1 MEPLA
6 ANRLMTMQSS
16 FRDFFPP
23 HVVTFTSD
31 RGADFTLPKGDSP
44 PRLGGARPRLK
55 AGALLSPLTKPQS
68 AFLARQLGFRL
79 PEVLTVRQVH
89 GKRIVV
95 AARNAAKHSVAL
107 EDADGILTDRR
118 GLAIAVRTADCLSV
132 FLYDPRNEA
141 IGLLHAG
148 WRGTRQQISARAV
161 ALMRK
166 QWDSNPGDLRVAFG
180 PAIRSCCYRVGASF
194 LEHFPEETLKRKE
207 GYFFDLPQA
216 NKNQLVGAGVGA
228 ANIMDC
234 AVCTCCDAAC
244 FSYRRQRESAGRMI
258 SIMMLKKQS

>member
-1 MEPLA
+1 
-6 ANRLMTMQSS
+6 MTMQSS

-31 RGADFTLPKGDSP
+31 RSADFIFKRGQ
-44 PRLGGARPRLK
+44 RLFNVDIFANLK
-55 AGALLSPLTKPQS
+55 MALSPYRGRRVCFWRGS
-68 AFLARQLGFRL
+68 WGSGF
-79 PEVLTVRQVH
+79 PEVLTIRQVH

-95 AARNAAKHSVAL
+95 AARNAAKRSVAL

-132 FLYDPRNEA
+132 FLYDPRNEV

-148 WRGTRQQISARAV
+148 WRGTQQQISARAV

-166 QWDSNPGDLRVAFG
+166 QWDSNPEDLRVAFG

-194 LEHFPEETLKRKE
+194 LNIFQRKRSNAKKDIFRFAAGQQKSTGGGGSGCREHYGLRRVHVLRCHVFFPQTATRIRGQNDLCRDAETAPTL
-207 GYFFDLPQA
+207 G
-216 NKNQLVGAGVGA
+216 
-228 ANIMDC
+228 
-234 AVCTCCDAAC
+234 
-244 FSYRRQRESAGRMI
+244 
-258 SIMMLKKQS
+258 